1 MLARH
6 LRRRQRRSQAFRD
19 DLPLLLDRPNTA
31 TLAARDHLDPRH
43 TSALTTNRMCVLSRV
58 RPWNQ
63 NRRCV
68 HGQFPSQRNHPPQG
82 VAAESLTAKVALAA
96 IKGEKTLAELAQLYD
111 VHPT

>member
-31 TLAARDHLDPRH
+31 TLAAHDDLDLRH
-43 TSALTTNRMCVLSRV
+43 TSALTTNRMGALSGV
-58 RPWNQ
+58 RLWNQ

-68 HGQFPSQRNHPPQG
+68 HGRFPSQRNHPPQG
-82 VAAESLTAKVALAA
+82 VAVESLTVSKSQRHLSAALADLGFSA
-96 IKGEKTLAELAQLYD
+96 GQKLVGR
-111 VHPT
+111 

>member
-31 TLAARDHLDPRH
+31 TLAARDHLDPSH

-82 VAAESLTAKVALAA
+82 VAAESLTKIAADAEDDWPKAL
-96 IKGEKTLAELAQLYD
+96 
-111 VHPT
+111 